1 MSGVSSEPVSIDLT
15 NPYDLEHAVRVGKA
29 WIDLRRGATAGAL
42 RDYLYGS
49 LDRPLMQGQMDALDL
64 LVRRDRTMSALAER
78 LRIDPSTATRAVQRL
93 VDDGLAERYP
103 SPGDRRIVTIR
114 ATPAGGRVHRE
125 VSARRIAIL
134 ERILNRFESDERAQ
148 LADYLERFVEAID
161 HVVDD
166 LT

>member
-49 LDRPLMQGQMDALDL
+49 LDHPLMQGQMDALDL

-93 VDDGLAERYP
+93 VDDGLAERFP
-103 SPGDRRIVTIR
+103 SPDDRRIVMIR

-134 ERILNRFESDERAQ
+134 ERILNRFEADERAL

-166 LT
+166 VT

>member
-15 NPYDLEHAVRVGKA
+15 NPYDLQHATRVGKA
-29 WIDLRRGATAGAL
+29 WIELRRGATSGAL

-49 LDRPLMQGQMDALDL
+49 LDSPLMQGQMDALDL
-64 LVRRDRTMSALAER
+64 LVRRERTMSALAER

-103 SPGDRRIVTIR
+103 SPQDRRCVMIR
-114 ATPAGGRVHRE
+114 ATPAGCKVHRD
-125 VSARRIAIL
+125 VSARRIAVL
-134 ERILNRFESDERAQ
+134 ERILNTFEPDDRAA
-148 LADYLERFVEAID
+148 LADYLDLFVSAID
-161 HVVDD
+161 RVVDD